1 MTYNRLH
8 LNVLIDAFFSFQVK
22 MIKKKEDV
30 KNLE

>member
-8 LNVLIDAFFSFQVK
+8 LNVLIDTFFSLQVK